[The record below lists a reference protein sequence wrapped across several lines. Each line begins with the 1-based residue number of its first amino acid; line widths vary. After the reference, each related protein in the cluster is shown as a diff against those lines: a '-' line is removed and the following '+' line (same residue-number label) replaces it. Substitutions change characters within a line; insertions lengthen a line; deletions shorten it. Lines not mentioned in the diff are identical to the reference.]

1 MTSEII
7 KFDNSAGTI
16 VADRWQGQGDRGTIL
31 LLHGGGQT
39 RHSWNRSG
47 ARFADAGWTTYTLDA
62 RGHGD
67 SSWAADGD
75 YGIGTLVADLMG
87 VIEQIGTQPVL
98 IGASL
103 GGITSLLAEGEHPG
117 VARALVLVDIA
128 TRTEPAGVERILT
141 FMRSAP
147 DGFASLEDVA
157 DAISAYN
164 PHRQRPKSLEGLK
177 KNVRQGDDGR
187 WRWHWDPAFLSGGDE
202 HRRRA
207 SQQRLEDAARGV
219 KAPTMLVRGK
229 ESDVVTAEGAKE
241 FQQLIPHAIIRE
253 AKAGH
258 MVAGDDNDVFAAQV
272 TEFLEAELPRPTH

>member
-1 MTSEII
+1 MTSETI

-16 VADRWQGQGDRGTIL
+16 VADRWTSEGDRGTIL

-39 RHSWNRSG
+39 RHSWHRSG
-47 ARFADAGWTTYTLDA
+47 ARFAEAGWTTYALDA

-67 SSWAADGD
+67 STWDVDGE
-75 YGIGTLVADLMG
+75 YGIDLLVADLVG
-87 VIEQIGTQPVL
+87 VIEQIGAKPVL

-103 GGITSLLAEGEHPG
+103 GGITSLIAQGENPDL
-117 VARALVLVDIA
+117 ARALVLVDIA
-128 TRTEPAGVERILT
+128 TRSEPAGVARILN

-147 DGFASLEDVA
+147 DGFASLEEVA

-164 PHRQRPKSLEGLK
+164 PHRPRPKNKSLEGLK
-177 KNVRQGDDGR
+177 KNVRLGDDGR
-187 WRWHWDPAFLSGGDE
+187 WRWHWDPRFLEGGDE

-207 SQQRLEDAARGV
+207 SQQRLEDAARAIKV
-219 KAPTMLVRGK
+219 PTLLVRGAQ
-229 ESDVVTAEGAKE
+229 SDVVTAEGAEE
-241 FQQLIPHAIIRE
+241 FRQLIPHAIIRE

-272 TEFLEAELPRPTH
+272 TEFLDAELP